1 MLDETFVLRRAF
13 FAASKKFL
21 IALRVDVALG
31 ASDGRAL
38 GRSPVA
44 RAGFSDLMFARGDR
58 VHTPGLA
65 LLDTLRIK
73 FGRIDSSEAPNTA
86 NDRADQLALSAG
98 MRGRVVLAKTIG
110 ARLAPL
116 MD

>member
-1 MLDETFVLRRAF
+1 VEERHLRAVAEDLGDERGRAF
-13 FAASKKFL
+13 EDELTDGSVAGAEE
-21 IALRVDVALG
+21 VDAQVAQ
-31 ASDGRAL
+31 
-38 GRSPVA
+38 P
-44 RAGFSDLMFARGDR
+44 
-58 VHTPGLA
+58 

>member
-1 MLDETFVLRRAF
+1 MVGRLRAYTDIVSCARIWA
-13 FAASKKFL
+13 
-21 IALRVDVALG
+21 REWNVDNARWGIPTGHVG
-31 ASDGRAL
+31 EGSDRP
-38 GRSPVA
+38 SM
-44 RAGFSDLMFARGDR
+44 SI
-58 VHTPGLA
+58 
-65 LLDTLRIK
+65 LDTLRIK